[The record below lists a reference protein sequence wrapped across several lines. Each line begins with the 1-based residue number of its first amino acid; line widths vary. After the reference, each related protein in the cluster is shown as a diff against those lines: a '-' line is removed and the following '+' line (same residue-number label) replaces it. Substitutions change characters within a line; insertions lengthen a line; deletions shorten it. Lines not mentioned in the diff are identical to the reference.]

1 MSVTR
6 RPIMWKESDEKD
18 VVTRSKYISSVQKM
32 WLAHDINPLNQP
44 MMKADTEAR
53 YPPIGSNGNQGTA

>member
-6 RPIMWKESDEKD
+6 RPIMWKELDERD
-18 VVTRSKYISSVQKM
+18 VVTQPKYVSGVHKM

-44 MMKADTEAR
+44 IMEADTEAR
-53 YPPIGSNGNQGTA
+53 YPLIGSNGNQGTA